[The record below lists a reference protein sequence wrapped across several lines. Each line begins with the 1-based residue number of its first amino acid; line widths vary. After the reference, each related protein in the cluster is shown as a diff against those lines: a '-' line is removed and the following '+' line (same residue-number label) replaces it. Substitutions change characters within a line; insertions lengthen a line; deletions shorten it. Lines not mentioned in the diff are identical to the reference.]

1 VPRSST
7 TSVGE
12 LQAIV
17 PSFHRHLRA
26 ANRSAAAMAAYVAT
40 EEAFAA
46 FLAGRGMPTDG
57 RIGPEG
63 AHEAYSRTC
72 LTLAGRPPRASGA
85 RSETFRFAA
94 RVYAKPIVYK
104 RDRLGNVETHFALSS
119 RIGAGTTVA
128 PVTTTA
134 SV

>member
-46 FLAGRGMPTDG
+46 FLAGRGMPTEG

-63 AHEAYSRTC
+63 AHRGPHQDVLDTSKPTEASFHHRV
-72 LTLAGRPPRASGA
+72 PDI
-85 RSETFRFAA
+85 RSAA
-94 RVYAKPIVYK
+94 REDATP
-104 RDRLGNVETHFALSS
+104 TS
-119 RIGAGTTVA
+119 TTRSA
-128 PVTTTA
+128 RGC
-134 SV
+134 